1 MAGETSEAPQL
12 TAGSMV
18 TPVEDFTEI
27 IRMYSEEYQ
36 HYNGEPVKCI
46 HMHNSFAKYVSNVV
60 KKYDSSVT
68 AISLE
73 NEPLLRRICRV
84 DTLDPRNMK
93 LKWAILKQNILA
105 VDGKP
110 IRPRV
115 MDPEFYVNQYEPRS
129 VNYDNVDK
137 EEALARRRL
146 QESWKHFDR
155 TSKRPNTSDI
165 PSTSRSSENSV
176 KKWDFQEIKKEQ
188 EKQESE
194 DENQKPEEITIQE
207 SKNNED
213 NEPRSKK
220 LKLDPESDVC
230 ILCRENDRTHAFL
243 HGSLESDDASA
254 HLVACEQCAFKWQ
267 WATKG
272 CPFCRKPCVN
282 ILRIMK

>member
-1 MAGETSEAPQL
+1 
-12 TAGSMV
+12 
-18 TPVEDFTEI
+18 
-27 IRMYSEEYQ
+27 
-36 HYNGEPVKCI
+36 
-46 HMHNSFAKYVSNVV
+46 
-60 KKYDSSVT
+60 
-68 AISLE
+68 
-73 NEPLLRRICRV
+73 
-84 DTLDPRNMK
+84 MK

-115 MDPEFYVNQYEPRS
+115 MDPQFYVNQYEPRS
-129 VNYDNVDK
+129 VNYDTVDK

-155 TSKRPNTSDI
+155 TSKRPNSSDI
-165 PSTSRSSENSV
+165 PSSSQNSENKV

-188 EKQESE
+188 EKQDSE
-194 DENQKPEEITIQE
+194 EENEKPELTVQE
-207 SKNNED
+207 NKGD
-213 NEPRSKK
+213 NEPSSKK
-220 LKLDPESDVC
+220 LKLHPESDVC

-254 HLVACEQCAFKWQ
+254 HLVACEQCALKWQ

>member
-1 MAGETSEAPQL
+1 ML
-12 TAGSMV
+12 
-18 TPVEDFTEI
+18 
-27 IRMYSEEYQ
+27 Y
-36 HYNGEPVKCI
+36 
-46 HMHNSFAKYVSNVV
+46 
-60 KKYDSSVT
+60 
-68 AISLE
+68 LE
-73 NEPLLRRICRV
+73 LIFS
-84 DTLDPRNMK
+84 
-93 LKWAILKQNILA
+93 
-105 VDGKP
+105 
-110 IRPRV
+110 V

-243 HGSLESDDASA
+243 H
-254 HLVACEQCAFKWQ
+254 
-267 WATKG
+267 
-272 CPFCRKPCVN
+272 
-282 ILRIMK
+282 